1 MVSLSSLNPFFWVV
15 SKASKAVVAV
25 AGSLLGI
32 GSGKAAT
39 TPATP
44 DPPAVVPPT
53 IEPPVDPTPLDP
65 IIQPITDIV
74 GSMSDATLLILAGV
88 AILAVY
94 GAVALLRGSRA

>member
-1 MVSLSSLNPFFWVV
+1 MVSLSSLNPIFWIVN
-15 SKASKAVVAV
+15 KASKAVVAV
-25 AGSLLGI
+25 AGGLLGI
-32 GSGKAAT
+32 GGGKAAT
-39 TPATP
+39 TP
-44 DPPAVVPPT
+44 DPPAAVPPT

-74 GSMSDATLLILAGV
+74 GSMSDTTMLILAGV

>member
-1 MVSLSSLNPFFWVV
+1 MVSPLNPIFWIVD
-15 SKASKAVVAV
+15 KASKAVVAV
-25 AGSLLGI
+25 AGGLLGI
-32 GSGKAAT
+32 GGGKAAT
-39 TPATP
+39 TP
-44 DPPAVVPPT
+44 DPVVPPT

>member
-39 TPATP
+39 TP

>member
-1 MVSLSSLNPFFWVV
+1 MVSPLNPIFWIVN
-15 SKASKAVVAV
+15 KASKAVVAV
-25 AGSLLGI
+25 AGGLLGI
-32 GSGKAAT
+32 GGGKAAT

-44 DPPAVVPPT
+44 DPPVVPPT

-94 GAVALLRGSRA
+94 GAITLIRGRS

>member
-1 MVSLSSLNPFFWVV
+1 MVSPAPDPIFWLVNKT
-15 SKASKAVVAV
+15 SKALVAV
-25 AGSLLGI
+25 AGGLLGI
-32 GSGKAAT
+32 GGGKVAT

-44 DPPAVVPPT
+44 DPP
-53 IEPPVDPTPLDP
+53 VDPTPPDP